1 MVKDGKSKSMEKLGS
16 EFRQDQEHQTF
27 SSNPLGPFGF
37 KLEHASADKVSGRF
51 QVTPKCCQ
59 PIGTLH
65 GGVSA
70 LIAEDLGSMGVYL
83 ASGRRKVTGIEVC
96 ISHLKRAQVGDIVQA
111 EATPLNPG
119 TTIQAWEVRFWKIDS
134 TSSGNKS
141 LLASSSVTV
150 LCNMSGNAKDGQN
163 NVKQAKL

>member
-1 MVKDGKSKSMEKLGS
+1 MKKEIIVKLMMVDHWTE
-16 EFRQDQEHQTF
+16 
-27 SSNPLGPFGF
+27 
-37 KLEHASADKVSGRF
+37 
-51 QVTPKCCQ
+51 Q

-83 ASGRRKVTGIEVC
+83 ASGRRKVTWIEVC

-119 TTIQAWEVRFWKIDS
+119 TTIQVRRFVWIVKIF
-134 TSSGNKS
+134 
-141 LLASSSVTV
+141 
-150 LCNMSGNAKDGQN
+150 
-163 NVKQAKL
+163 